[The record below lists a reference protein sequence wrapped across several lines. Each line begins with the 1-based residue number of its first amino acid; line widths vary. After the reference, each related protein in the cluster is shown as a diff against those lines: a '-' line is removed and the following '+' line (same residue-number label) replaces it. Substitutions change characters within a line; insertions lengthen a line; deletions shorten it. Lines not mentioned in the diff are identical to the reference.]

1 MVILTLF
8 LSTLR
13 KNICNYLYLHVA
25 ISNLIWLYFRIQ
37 SYTHLSISF
46 WLWKKIRS
54 PKFYHHLY
62 LGDEIMC
69 VLNDYL
75 IFVLFFLHTFFYLNI
90 IFFSEKNV
98 SPIVPLPL
106 NFLSD
111 RMWHYINIHINK
123 ERKTVSSS
131 NP

>member
-1 MVILTLF
+1 
-8 LSTLR
+8 
-13 KNICNYLYLHVA
+13 
-25 ISNLIWLYFRIQ
+25 
-37 SYTHLSISF
+37 
-46 WLWKKIRS
+46 
-54 PKFYHHLY
+54 
-62 LGDEIMC
+62 MC

-111 RMWHYINIHINK
+111 RM
-123 ERKTVSSS
+123 
-131 NP
+131 